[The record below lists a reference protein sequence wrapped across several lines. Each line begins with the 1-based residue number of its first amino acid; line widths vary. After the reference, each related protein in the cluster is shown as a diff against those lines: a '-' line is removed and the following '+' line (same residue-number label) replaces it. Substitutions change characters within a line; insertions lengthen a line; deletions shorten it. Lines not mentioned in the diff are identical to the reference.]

1 MLLSICL
8 ATFLAAAPLPPDS
21 VVLDFHRSGFGSI
34 VGVQSNIVHHNPFRM
49 APGPVL
55 GCYWQQ
61 KLGKRSAL
69 QVELHG
75 RVVSGYRLGVVYA
88 DTLVQP
94 SGIGVGRGEIN
105 VRSAFFME
113 MPVLFRRHS
122 GPKSRH
128 AWLAGIRP
136 SLNRLHGYQAD
147 NRWSLEGRGVPPPE
161 WPRDIR
167 VRQGFY
173 RYDLG
178 LVIGWSYALSRR
190 LSLDLRY
197 NQGLVDLTA
206 DNFFKSEEFTL
217 NSGLQCTLR
226 TKF

>member
-1 MLLSICL
+1 MFLSIFL
-8 ATFLAAAPLPPDS
+8 STFLSAAPPDS
-21 VVLDFHRSGFGSI
+21 VAIDFHRSGFGPI
-34 VGVQSNIVHHNPFRM
+34 VGIQSNIVDHNPFRM

-61 KLGKRSAL
+61 TLGKRSAL
-69 QVELHG
+69 QVELQG

-105 VRSAFFME
+105 VRSAFFLE
-113 MPVLFRRHS
+113 MPVLFRLHGGS
-122 GPKSRH
+122 KSRH

-136 SLNRLHGYQAD
+136 SLNRLHGSQTR
-147 NRWSLEGRGVPPPE
+147 NGWSLEGSGVPPPE
-161 WPRDIR
+161 WPTALTA
-167 VRQGFY
+167 RQGFY
-173 RYDLG
+173 RYDIG
-178 LVIGWSYALSRR
+178 LVFGWSYALSRR

-197 NQGLVDLTA
+197 NQGLADLTA
-206 DNFFKSEEFTL
+206 DNFFKSDEYTL

-226 TKF
+226 AKF

>member
-1 MLLSICL
+1 MLLSL
-8 ATFLAAAPLPPDS
+8 LFSTFLATSPLPPDS
-21 VVLDFHRSGFGSI
+21 VALDFHRSGFGPI
-34 VGVQSNIVHHNPFRM
+34 LGVQLNIVDHNPFRL

-61 KLGKRSAL
+61 TLGKRSAL
-69 QVELHG
+69 QVELQG

-94 SGIGVGRGEIN
+94 SGIGTSQGEIN

-113 MPVLFRRHS
+113 MPVLFRHHS

-136 SLNRLHGYQAD
+136 SLNRLHGYQT
-147 NRWSLEGRGVPPPE
+147 NSRWSLESNGAPAPE
-161 WPRDIR
+161 WPQGLK

-173 RYDLG
+173 QYELG
-178 LVIGWSYALSRR
+178 LVLGWSYALSRR
-190 LSLDLRY
+190 LSLDVRY

-206 DNFFKSEEFTL
+206 DNFFKSDELTL

-226 TKF
+226 AKF